1 MTTPLEPVITSAGLA
16 AIWRAD
22 NTGIAAQITHIGLG
36 TTGYTPNKTQT
47 GLRTRKAMYPI
58 SDGQK
63 LSSTL
68 LHLTAVADDE
78 LEYWV
83 REVGFYLADGT
94 LLAVWSDPAVA
105 LAYKSASAQLLLAYD
120 LSLSAL
126 PADSVTITSTGA
138 GLNLSLSEELAGLA
152 AASLAE
158 MLRGVKRQDAI
169 ESQDKLIQ
177 VAGLQIA
184 ELIMRMR
191 QAELQQELQRTE
203 SLIAIAANAAAVIKL
218 QNLVVTNSGSLK

>member
-1 MTTPLEPVITSAGLA
+1 MSTPLQPVITTAGLA

-22 NTGIAAQITHIGLG
+22 NKGIAAEITHIGLG
-36 TTGYTPNKTQT
+36 TTGYAPNKTQT
-47 GLRTRKAMYPI
+47 ALRTRKGLYPI

-94 LLAVWSDPAVA
+94 LLAVWSDPSAA
-105 LAYKSASAQLLLAYD
+105 LAYKSAAAQLLLAYD

-138 GLNLSLSEELAGLA
+138 GLNLSLAEPLA
-152 AASLAE
+152 AQAKA
-158 MLRGVKRQDAI
+158 M
-169 ESQDKLIQ
+169 
-177 VAGLQIA
+177 IA
-184 ELIMRMR
+184 EQLRN
-191 QAELQQELQRTE
+191 LQQQDRLITQERLQEVASNQIGELLQRMEIVEKAQLE
-203 SLIAIAANAAAVIKL
+203 SHDGLLSAAVANAIAITSLQTTVIKHIH
-218 QNLVVTNSGSLK
+218 GA

>member
-1 MTTPLEPVITSAGLA
+1 MTTPLQPVITTAGLA

-22 NTGIAAQITHIGLG
+22 NKGIAAEITHIGLG

-47 GLRTRKAMYPI
+47 ALRTRKGLYPV
-58 SDGQK
+58 SDGEK

-68 LHLTAVADDE
+68 LHLTAVADDS

-94 LLAVWSDPAVA
+94 LLAVWSDPTAA
-105 LAYKSASAQLLLAYD
+105 LAYKSAAAQLLLAYD

-138 GLNLSLSEELAGLA
+138 GLNLSLAEPLA
-152 AASLAE
+152 AQASALIAE
-158 MLRGVKRQDAI
+158 QLRGLKQQDTAEAQAKRN
-169 ESQDKLIQ
+169 Q
-177 VAGLQIA
+177 VVG
-184 ELIMRMR
+184 
-191 QAELQQELQRTE
+191 QQLEF
-203 SLIAIAANAAAVIKL
+203 LIARASEAEKKQAIDNENLLSVVVSNTSALMYLKL
-218 QNLVVTNSGSLK
+218 NLAKQQGN